1 MKAKDS
7 VATRRDEYN
16 TIEDDKLL
24 ILIGNKQD
32 RRALAELYERYRQ
45 PVGRFLLRGLRES
58 KLVEEIYND
67 LMLTIWNKANSF
79 RGDSK
84 VSTWIFAI
92 AYRQRLSHSR
102 KESKHEHVGS
112 TELLYALEPEE
123 NLMLNETIGAALL
136 ELSEQHRAVIELS
149 YFHGYSTTEIAAIL
163 RCPQNTVKTR
173 LFHARKKL
181 KVTLGTNHS
190 MRGRR

>member
-1 MKAKDS
+1 MKVEDN
-7 VATRRDEYN
+7 VATRRDDYN

-32 RRALAELYERYRQ
+32 RHALAELYARYRQ

-67 LMLTIWNKANSF
+67 VMLTIWHKANGF
-79 RGDSK
+79 RGESK

-102 KESKHEHVGS
+102 KESKHEHIGPK
-112 TELLYALEPEE
+112 ELQYALEPEE
-123 NLMLNETIGAALL
+123 NLMLNETIEAAMV
-136 ELSEQHRAVIELS
+136 ELSEQHRAVIELT
-149 YFHGYSTTEIAAIL
+149 YFHGYRTTEVADIL
-163 RCPQNTVKTR
+163 NCPQNTVKTR

-181 KVTLGTNHS
+181 KATLETNHS
-190 MRGRR
+190 MLGRR

>member
-1 MKAKDS
+1 MKAKDNI
-7 VATRRDEYN
+7 ATRRDEYT

-24 ILIGNKQD
+24 ILIGNRQD
-32 RRALAELYERYRQ
+32 RSALAELYERYRQ

-67 LMLTIWNKANSF
+67 VMLTVWNKADSF
-79 RGDSK
+79 RGESK

-92 AYRQRLSHSR
+92 AYRQRMSHSR
-102 KESKHEHVGS
+102 KESKHEHAGQK
-112 TELLYALEPEE
+112 ELQYALEPEE
-123 NLMLNETIGAALL
+123 NLMLTETIEAAMM
-136 ELSEQHRAVIELS
+136 ELSKQHRAVIELT
-149 YFHGYSTTEIAAIL
+149 YFHGYRTTEVAAIL

-181 KVTLGTNHS
+181 RATLETDHS
-190 MRGRR
+190 MLGRR

>member
-1 MKAKDS
+1 VKVKDN
-7 VATRRDEYN
+7 VATQCAEYT

-32 RRALAELYERYRQ
+32 RCALAELYARYRQ
-45 PVGRFLLRGLRES
+45 PVARFLLRGLRENS
-58 KLVEEIYND
+58 LVEEIYND
-67 LMLTIWNKANSF
+67 VMLTVWHKSNSF
-79 RGDSK
+79 RGESN

-102 KESKHEHVGS
+102 KESKHEHTGPN
-112 TELLYALEPEE
+112 ELQYVLEPAE
-123 NLMLNETIGAALL
+123 NFTLNETIEAAIV
-136 ELSEQHRAVIELS
+136 ELSEQHRSVIELT
-149 YFHGYSTTEIAAIL
+149 YFHGYRSAEVAVIL

-181 KVTLGTNHS
+181 KATLETNHS
-190 MRGRR
+190 MPGTR